1 MEFPKNAPRDSGYNS
16 AKIMPKDERSFHQ
29 APSPDRMFRFSN
41 EDEGH
46 SSASSSPHNDLSQA
60 SSRSSSSTRPSFTGE
75 DDSDDDAKIGSIFV
89 REGHKRLGDILG
101 SWQPERANSS
111 KEKHKFDERR
121 RRDQHK
127 QLQGLVEDLCRDRLD
142 LLQDSSLDNQGE
154 DCNPQLLRAMMTGN
168 HKKHNTKTAILVA
181 VILQLLGE
189 VEIRHQQTCQLQ
201 SATRYIQTLEH
212 MLQSAGVSLPEVG
225 AVDSLT
231 SPTNK
236 RRKPSLVVGMASLSF
251 PVKTQREASLAG
263 GMAPLSYTPNER
275 CKHSLSMANKRQKP
289 NF

>member
-1 MEFPKNAPRDSGYNS
+1 MEFSTIAQRDSGFNS
-16 AKIMPKDERSFHQ
+16 AKIMPEDRRSFHQ
-29 APSPDRMFRFSN
+29 APSPDRKFYFSN

-46 SSASSSPHNDLSQA
+46 SSASSSPYNGLSQA

-75 DDSDDDAKIGSIFV
+75 DDGEDDAKIGSIFV
-89 REGHKRLGDILG
+89 RDGHKRLAKILG

-127 QLQGLVEDLCRDRLD
+127 QLQGLAEDLCRDRLD
-142 LLQDSSLDNQGE
+142 LLQDSSLDDHGK
-154 DCNPQLLRAMMTGN
+154 DWNPQLLRAMMTGN

-189 VEIRHQQTCQLQ
+189 VEIRHQQTCELQ
-201 SATRYIQTLEH
+201 NATRHIQLLEH
-212 MLQSAGVSLPEVG
+212 MLQSAGISLPEVG
-225 AVDSLT
+225 GVDSFA

-236 RRKPSLVVGMASLSF
+236 RRKTSLVVGMASLSF
-251 PVKTQREASLAG
+251 PTKKQQESSLASRI
-263 GMAPLSYTPNER
+263 APLSINPNER
-275 CKHSLSMANKRQKP
+275 RKSSLSMTCKRQKP